1 MKAIMSHPGSMK
13 MLRDAI
19 KSPIGSTSR
28 SQAQKIFRIMDKLYT
43 ANDGVGGPGMMMQQQ
58 QDALQSLSA
67 PNNTFKDPQG
77 IIVFHKLPPMKVD
90 FSGKKKKAVYGGMGG
105 PGFDGEGGIGDWLS
119 GALDA
124 FKSAIGINNTAS
136 AAAPAPVVTSSRPGM
151 SSANPFIN
159 TPSISTPLTVP
170 KASSTPAPTV
180 TTANSSNSSYLPGL
194 FSLESLYNLGAGVSN
209 NIINP
214 ITSGVTKLGDYIGS
228 NVTSGLTNL
237 GASAYDLIFGKDTNK
252 PTTSLP
258 YKSWS
263 SSGVTIPASPYKAT
277 VLNPSGVAPSI
288 PQTVSKAL
296 ASVPGY
302 NSVGPSQGFS
312 NTQTN
317 PAFTPTATATGQS
330 YGPENPNKNWS
341 NIVSSINPTAE
352 KIASAIKQ
360 VESAGDYNKVG
371 ASGES
376 GAYQFMPE
384 TWSQYSK
391 EYSAATGEDASL
403 QTPGNEDKVATWK
416 ISQWL
421 SQGYKADQIASLW
434 NSGKA
439 SYLGN
444 VGVNGSGVAY
454 NTPAYVGKVM
464 SALTGESGLSSGME
478 NISGTSDDYDIS
490 QILGGY
496 SLGNNVAG
504 SSSGAPSAYTG
515 AIGKFNP
522 SSVYGAAK
530 AAVANNVGGTAFAND
545 VINNTNNPETN
556 GLSMGEAM
564 AKNQSDLWSKYDI
577 ADLQKEQIDLR
588 KAKILLPD
596 MVSSYI
602 NGRDQYLNQTNDMI
616 KDFVA
621 ENSNNSDPISRQKSV
636 AHLNY
641 LYTLRGMQNR
651 SYMQYLDQ
659 AVTENEAELQNVTD
673 TLSISLTNYQQELN
687 SANVITE
694 DRYKTMAESLAGMY
708 NSLEGAETKAL
719 QTQLLKYQVLDA
731 YKTAVTDPVKL
742 DAQSGY
748 IEQSKKLD
756 GHITKDGLLMPGV
769 DLIDSL
775 QKFYSLDPTIGQG
788 NIIAAYTDGVNNV
801 LNAPDGTKLGD
812 TVIDDAYKI
821 GVGKSALED
830 FGQYTASAYQTGA
843 DGKLSVPAGNI
854 STYNNGLA
862 NAQQISKV
870 LASQISKKISNADTI
885 KKIVEVIKSLNA
897 TGWFSHKP
905 SKAEFIN
912 NMVKKTG
919 GAVDSD
925 IASAIYDDYLEQTQ
939 SGDSDA
945 DYINSTLY
953 DLRSTENR
961 TGTGDTTGGKV
972 AFSDSQLAYNIA
984 ELYCNRIF
992 YNALASELSQL
1003 QQVETTTSM

>member
-1 MKAIMSHPGSMK
+1 VNQEYHPEWKTLPGS
-13 MLRDAI
+13 
-19 KSPIGSTSR
+19 PGSS
-28 SQAQKIFRIMDKLYT
+28 
-43 ANDGVGGPGMMMQQQ
+43 
-58 QDALQSLSA
+58 
-67 PNNTFKDPQG
+67 
-77 IIVFHKLPPMKVD
+77 
-90 FSGKKKKAVYGGMGG
+90 
-105 PGFDGEGGIGDWLS
+105 
-119 GALDA
+119 
-124 FKSAIGINNTAS
+124 
-136 AAAPAPVVTSSRPGM
+136 
-151 SSANPFIN
+151 
-159 TPSISTPLTVP
+159 
-170 KASSTPAPTV
+170 
-180 TTANSSNSSYLPGL
+180 
-194 FSLESLYNLGAGVSN
+194 
-209 NIINP
+209 
-214 ITSGVTKLGDYIGS
+214 DY
-228 NVTSGLTNL
+228 
-237 GASAYDLIFGKDTNK
+237 
-252 PTTSLP
+252 
-258 YKSWS
+258 
-263 SSGVTIPASPYKAT
+263 
-277 VLNPSGVAPSI
+277 
-288 PQTVSKAL
+288 
-296 ASVPGY
+296 
-302 NSVGPSQGFS
+302 
-312 NTQTN
+312 
-317 PAFTPTATATGQS
+317 
-330 YGPENPNKNWS
+330 
-341 NIVSSINPTAE
+341 
-352 KIASAIKQ
+352 
-360 VESAGDYNKVG
+360 
-371 ASGES
+371 
-376 GAYQFMPE
+376 
-384 TWSQYSK
+384 
-391 EYSAATGEDASL
+391 
-403 QTPGNEDKVATWK
+403 
-416 ISQWL
+416 
-421 SQGYKADQIASLW
+421 
-434 NSGKA
+434 
-439 SYLGN
+439 
-444 VGVNGSGVAY
+444 
-454 NTPAYVGKVM
+454 
-464 SALTGESGLSSGME
+464 
-478 NISGTSDDYDIS
+478 SDDIS

-496 SLGNNVAG
+496 SLGNGTAG
-504 SSSGAPSAYTG
+504 SSSGAPGLYTG
-515 AIGKFNP
+515 ALGKFNP
-522 SSVYGAAK
+522 SSVYEAAK
-530 AAVANNVGGTAFAND
+530 SAVANNVGGATFAND
-545 VINNTNNPETN
+545 VINNPNNPETN

-616 KDFVA
+616 KDFVT
-621 ENSNNSDPISRQKSV
+621 ENANNSDPISRQKSV

-673 TLSISLTNYQQELN
+673 TLSMSLTNYQQELN

-731 YKTAVTDPVKL
+731 YKTAVTDPVKA

-801 LNAPDGTKLGD
+801 LNAPAQTKIGD
-812 TVIDDAYKI
+812 TLIDDNYKI

-830 FGQYTASAYQTGA
+830 FGQYTASAYQTGS
-843 DGKLSVPAGNI
+843 DGKLSVPAGNT

-870 LASQISKKISNADTI
+870 LAGQISKKISSADTI

-905 SKAEFIN
+905 SKAEFVN

-919 GAVDSD
+919 GAVDND

-939 SGDSDA
+939 AGDSDA

-961 TGTGDTTGGKV
+961 TGTGDTTGGTV

-992 YNALASELSQL
+992 YNALSSATSQS
-1003 QQVETTTSM
+1003 QQVGTTTSM